1 MEHLSSCLVCGS
13 KKIIN
18 KKSLIDYALTKEKFS
33 LYQCLSC
40 GVLFTNPRPNTLQF
54 LFCIMTLSFKILPLI
69 ISVPAPQKTKLKFL
83 NFCLTL

>member
-33 LYQCLSC
+33 LYQC
-40 GVLFTNPRPNTLQF
+40 
-54 LFCIMTLSFKILPLI
+54 
-69 ISVPAPQKTKLKFL
+69 
-83 NFCLTL
+83 